1 MKIVK
6 IGKII
11 FTGGLLWGTAELF
24 YQLGKGRMLGV
35 AYKEKLIDKEIL
47 DAVTDSRPWP
57 AKFVRYVALHMNEET
72 EKE

>member
-1 MKIVK
+1 MKIMK

-24 YQLGKGRMLGV
+24 YQLGKGRMIGV
-35 AYKEKLIDKEIL
+35 AYEEKLIDKEFL
-47 DAVTDSRPWP
+47 DTVADSRPWP
-57 AKFVRYVALHMNEET
+57 GKFVRYVALHMNKET

>member
-1 MKIVK
+1 MK

-24 YQLGKGRMLGV
+24 YQLGKGRMLGAV
-35 AYKEKLIDKEIL
+35 YKVKLIDKEIL
-47 DAVTDSRPWP
+47 DSICDSRPWP
-57 AKFVRYVALHMNEET
+57 AKFVRYVALHMNEKT

>member
-1 MKIVK
+1 MK

-24 YQLGKGRMLGV
+24 YQLGKARMLRGC
-35 AYKEKLIDKEIL
+35 YKDKLIDKEFL
-47 DAVTDSRPWP
+47 DCMCDSGPSWP
-57 AKFVRYVALHMNEET
+57 TKFLRYMVLYGYEKK

>member
-1 MKIVK
+1 MK

-24 YQLGKGRMLGV
+24 YQLGKGRMLGA
-35 AYKEKLIDKEIL
+35 AYEAKLIDKEIL
-47 DAVTDSRPWP
+47 DSIGDSKPWP
-57 AKFVRYVALHMNEET
+57 AKFVRYVALHINEKT

>member
-1 MKIVK
+1 MK

-35 AYKEKLIDKEIL
+35 AYEEKLIDKEFL
-47 DAVTDSRPWP
+47 DTVADSKPWP
-57 AKFVRYVALHMNEET
+57 GKLVRYVALHMNKET

>member
-1 MKIVK
+1 MK

-24 YQLGKGRMLGV
+24 YQLGKGRMLGA
-35 AYKEKLIDKEIL
+35 AYKGKLIDKEFL
-47 DAVTDSRPWP
+47 DSMGDLRPWP
-57 AKFVRYVALHMNEET
+57 AKFVRYVALHMNEKT

>member
-1 MKIVK
+1 MK

-24 YQLGKGRMLGV
+24 YQLGKGRMLGA
-35 AYKEKLIDKEIL
+35 AYEAKLIDKEIL
-47 DAVTDSRPWP
+47 DSICDSKPWP
-57 AKFVRYVALHMNEET
+57 AKFVHYVALHMNEKT